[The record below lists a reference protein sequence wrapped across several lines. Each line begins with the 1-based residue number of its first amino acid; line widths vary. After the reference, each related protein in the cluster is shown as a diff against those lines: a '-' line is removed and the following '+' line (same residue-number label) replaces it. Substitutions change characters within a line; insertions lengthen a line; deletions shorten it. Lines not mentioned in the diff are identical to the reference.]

1 MTQQN
6 REPHANSLPT
16 LKTPEPRMD
25 PDNPWSDDLVG
36 RKGLAG
42 LLTAIVRD
50 QAQPLRVSLHGPW
63 GTGKTFLLKRWGQ
76 ELRNQGFH
84 AIYFSAWE
92 EDFRKDPLVAIL
104 GQMYRE
110 LQTEP
115 TFKQRLGEI
124 GLVAGKLLWETG
136 VTALRNSTGFDAN
149 EVRNIL
155 QGENPLEEYTEEG
168 KTRDELKERLETL
181 TENVNEKTGQ
191 PLVFIIDELDR
202 CRPDWAMECLERAKH
217 IMEIPGMVFIFG
229 INRQE
234 LCKSVRHQHGDIDA
248 STYLQRFFDLELN
261 LPEVKP
267 AEFLRAKLWEL
278 GMDVSRGDQLLGNLI
293 GRSPDLMMGIGLSL
307 REIEHCTRTMALALR
322 TLRRD
327 HDINPKLL
335 GVLSIIKVRN
345 PELYRNLIEGKCQ
358 NIDVMEWIESLLQG
372 NGGTPTLSM
381 ELGEIEIRLANSNQ
395 ENDPI
400 ARDQLNKLLHE
411 QALDHPEA
419 ISERLKGMG
428 PKRIETMGDPMRRE
442 RYPGRDVPISTL
454 NAIIDLY
461 QNPVP

>member
-6 REPHANSLPT
+6 RAPDANSLPT
-16 LKTPEPRMD
+16 LKTPESQMD

-36 RKGLAG
+36 RKDLSGR
-42 LLTAIVRD
+42 LTDIVRN
-50 QAQPLRVSLHGPW
+50 QLQPLRVSLHGPW
-63 GTGKTFLLKRWGQ
+63 GTGKTFLLKRWAQ
-76 ELRNQGFH
+76 ELRNKGFT

-115 TFKQRLGEI
+115 TFKERLGEI
-124 GLVAGKLLWETG
+124 GLVTGKLLWETG
-136 VTALRNSTGFDAN
+136 VTAMKNTTGLDAN
-149 EVRNIL
+149 EVRTIL
-155 QGENPLEEYTEEG
+155 RGENPLEEYTEEG
-168 KTRDELKERLETL
+168 KTRDELRKRLETL

-202 CRPDWAMECLERAKH
+202 CRPDWAMEFLERAKH
-217 IMEIPGMVFIFG
+217 IMEIPGMVFVFG
-229 INRQE
+229 INRDQLRE
-234 LCKSVRHQHGDIDA
+234 SVRHQQGAIDA

-261 LPEVKP
+261 LPEIQPADFIRVK
-267 AEFLRAKLWEL
+267 LREL
-278 GMDVSRGDQLLGNLI
+278 GMDVSRGGQLLGNLI
-293 GRSPDLMMGIGLSL
+293 GRTPDLMMRIGLSL

-322 TLRRD
+322 TLGQGP
-327 HDINPKLL
+327 DINPKLL

-345 PELYRNLIEGKCQ
+345 LELYRNLIEGKCR

-372 NGGTPTLSM
+372 NEVTPTVST
-381 ELGEIEIRLANSNQ
+381 ELGEIEIRLAISNQ

-400 ARDQLNKLLHE
+400 ARDQVKKLVQE

-419 ISERLKGMG
+419 ISERLKGIG
-428 PKRIETMGDPMRRE
+428 PQRIGAMEDTMRRE
-442 RYPGRDVPISTL
+442 RHPGRDVPVSTL